1 VEERGPKDRETR
13 AALAGEK
20 ASDRGDAAR
29 YGEKDEGAGRGAMA
43 ADRSRE
49 ARGAQG
55 VATAGG
61 KPGRRLQ
68 EERSLEKEVGVME
81 DSDEEESSEE
91 EGEEAAK
98 DAEGQALAAKHG
110 RGEEP
115 TAVSELDSDSDLES
129 TCAE

>member
-1 VEERGPKDRETR
+1 MVETR

-20 ASDRGDAAR
+20 ASDREDAGR
-29 YGEKDEGAGRGAMA
+29 YWEKDEGAGRGAMA

-81 DSDEEESSEE
+81 DSNEEEALEE
-91 EGEEAAK
+91 EAEEAGEEAAK
-98 DAEGQALAAKHG
+98 DAEGQALAAKQG

-115 TAVSELDSDSDLES
+115 TPDSALDSDSDLES
-129 TCAE
+129 NRAE